1 MNPPRYSGKKFFIFY
16 TNQFVFLSPWLPL
29 MRELPSISEA
39 EGEKDYPS
47 VACGASSPDK
57 GSQER
62 REN

>member
-1 MNPPRYSGKKFFIFY
+1 
-16 TNQFVFLSPWLPL
+16 

-57 GSQER
+57 GSQEC

>member
-1 MNPPRYSGKKFFIFY
+1 MGFSAKRIFS
-16 TNQFVFLSPWLPL
+16 LSWLL
-29 MRELPSISEA
+29 LTRELLSISEA
-39 EGEKDYPS
+39 EGEKNYPS